1 MNHSQ
6 CHSHKKEDREH
17 VVGYRERNRI
27 DRTLSGPRTKELV
40 RYVTEMSR
48 DCCREQNLLSSMSPL
63 WKQSPGWREAAAE
76 MSSVSVSSAW
86 PQYGQQR
93 KQEIAFQ
100 PSFTSTMTEPTS
112 CGVPYSGK
120 FKTKTK
126 PKNHSRK
133 CETNRG
139 ALPVPLT
146 HS

>member
-76 MSSVSVSSAW
+76 MSSISVSSAW
-86 PQYGQQR
+86 PQYG
-93 KQEIAFQ
+93 
-100 PSFTSTMTEPTS
+100 
-112 CGVPYSGK
+112 
-120 FKTKTK
+120 
-126 PKNHSRK
+126 
-133 CETNRG
+133 
-139 ALPVPLT
+139 
-146 HS
+146 